1 MPWYYA
7 TKREPWKICS
17 GLSSTNFSR
26 SIYTSRVISKGSS
39 NKPLSF
45 YQINEAAHTIPENA
59 IDIIY
64 SKETMLFKP
73 WNNETIEELNKQE
86 VEPNSYKVTCRH

>member
-45 YQINEAAHTIPENA
+45 YQINEASHTIPENA

-73 WNNETIEELNKQE
+73 WNNETIEELNKQ
-86 VEPNSYKVTCRH
+86 